1 MAIYTT
7 CSCGKTISARD
18 ELAGRRARCP
28 KCGSEVSFPN
38 MIPRAASGY
47 DVFISHSKNDKTT
60 ADALCA
66 ALEAAGIR
74 CWIAPRDITPGKE
87 WGEAIIDGISQ
98 CTVML
103 LIFSSNSNQSQQVRR
118 EVERAVA
125 KEIVIIPLR
134 IEDVPM
140 TKTMEYFLS
149 SPHWLD
155 ALTPPLESHLPKLV
169 RTVKLL
175 LEEKGRG
182 PGTLGSAQPAP
193 AASPVVPAK
202 LAEQVSPP
210 ASPRKGSWW
219 PVALVLGMGGA
230 LLGVSVLVVAAV
242 FLSRLLVPAA
252 PNAVASSAVV
262 VPAPVAASPG
272 SQAALPGTAAG
283 PPTSVASSGPSSAPA
298 TTSTGAAL
306 DAQKSAGPPSENGA
320 NLVAE
325 AAVSS
330 AVVAQAVS
338 RSEPARQV
346 SLQTGGI
353 NIYSRK
359 PPPGD
364 SAADQPVATPG
375 KLKRVILITNQRG
388 SASQVSQVESEA
400 ELSFQINN
408 FTAEPVTLSRLQLHL
423 LGIVQHYE
431 DQIAEPVPPH
441 VIKNIEDLE
450 VVAGSPPKTVAEMAK
465 VFADEDTPFG
475 DLTFTATSS
484 EPQLVQ
490 PVIVE
495 GRLVLKITPTKSGRA
510 YLSVVALDP
519 FELSAVASFEVKVKG
534 TEMVAVAEPPLAA
547 EIASPKAFS
556 LEHYF
561 PVGNEVPNQTHEI
574 EPNLDLGE
582 VILDHRLSQLET
594 IGTCATGNLISGAGD
609 VRRPNTIRPY
619 TLRISTRLLV
629 VPRFPTQS
637 DTMVGFK
644 DPRRKLAAKPPRLTG
659 TWHILKLSAVITTA
673 AGVERSLETG
683 NLIVVE
689 SLPPSS
695 TPPEATETTAGDPS
709 PVDLSQ
715 GSFCP
720 TASFPARM
728 VYDVLRVHEDTPAYR
743 RALLCQSVPD
753 GFDAAQI
760 SPTCYFGDGGSP
772 FRSKEYAPRFAA
784 TSRWP
789 RTNLAESLLNIRKDL
804 PDVFG
809 ELESAISSAA
819 ENKTTEAGTR
829 LRLAWLKKTLAS
841 GTKGEQPTPSLV
853 RVVVP

>member
-28 KCGSEVSFPN
+28 KCGSEVAFPN
-38 MIPRAASGY
+38 MTPRAASSS

-66 ALEAAGIR
+66 ALEAAGIC

-87 WGEAIIDGISQ
+87 WGEAIIDGISH

-140 TKTMEYFLS
+140 TKAMEYFLS

-182 PGTLGSAQPAP
+182 L
-193 AASPVVPAK
+193 AATPVVPAK
-202 LAEQVSPP
+202 PVERDSPP
-210 ASPRKGSWW
+210 ASPQKTSWW
-219 PVALVLGMGGA
+219 PVALVLGLGSA
-230 LLGVSVLVVAAV
+230 LLGVSLLVIAAV
-242 FLSRLLVPAA
+242 FLSRLWTPSS
-252 PNAVASSAVV
+252 PNTIASSVV
-262 VPAPVAASPG
+262 GAPKAASPG
-272 SQAALPGTAAG
+272 PAADPSN
-283 PPTSVASSGPSSAPA
+283 PVASNTSSPAPVV
-298 TTSTGAAL
+298 TSTGVAPETEKA
-306 DAQKSAGPPSENGA
+306 SVPPKENRA
-320 NLVAE
+320 NLAVG
-325 AAVSS
+325 AAAPLVMMAQS
-330 AVVAQAVS
+330 AQAAS
-338 RSEPARQV
+338 RIEPAREV

-359 PPPGD
+359 PPPED
-364 SAADQPVATPG
+364 SAAEKPVAAPG
-375 KLKRVILITNQRG
+375 KSKRLILITNQRG
-388 SASQVSQVESEA
+388 SASQVPQVQSEA

-408 FTAEPVTLSRLQLHL
+408 FTAQPVTLSRLQLHL

-441 VIKNIEDLE
+441 VIKDIEDLE
-450 VVAGSPPKTVAEMAK
+450 VVAGTPAKTVAEMVK
-465 VFADEDTPFG
+465 VFGDEDTPFG

-484 EPQLVQ
+484 QPELVQ
-490 PVIVE
+490 PAIVE
-495 GRLVLKITPTKSGRA
+495 GRLVLKITPTKSGQA
-510 YLSVVALDP
+510 YLRVEALDP
-519 FELSAVASFEVKVKG
+519 FELSAAISFKVNVKG
-534 TEMVAVAEPPLAA
+534 TEPLVTTGPEVAVEVLTPR
-547 EIASPKAFS
+547 ASAFEKR
-556 LEHYF
+556 LLTFE
-561 PVGNEVPNQTHEI
+561 NEVPIRAHEI

-582 VILDHRLSQLET
+582 VTLDHRLSQLET
-594 IGTCATGNLISGAGD
+594 IGSCATGNLISGVGD
-609 VRRPNTIRPY
+609 VRRPNTIRPL

-629 VPRFPTQS
+629 VPRYPAQS

-644 DPRRKLAAKPPRLTG
+644 NPRRKLAVKPPRLTG
-659 TWHILKLSAVITTA
+659 TWHILKLSAVTTTA
-673 AGVERSLETG
+673 AGLEQKLDIG
-683 NLIVVE
+683 NLIVLE
-689 SLPPSS
+689 SLPAEPASGEGPSND
-695 TPPEATETTAGDPS
+695 PP
-709 PVDLSQ
+709 PVELSQ
-715 GSFCP
+715 GSFFP
-720 TASFPARM
+720 TASFPTRM
-728 VYDVLRVHEDTPAYR
+728 AYDVLRLHEGTPAYR
-743 RALLCQSVPD
+743 RAQLCQSVPS

-772 FRSKEYAPRFAA
+772 FRSKEYAPRFPA
-784 TSRWP
+784 TSHWP

-809 ELESAISSAA
+809 ELESAISNAA
-819 ENKTTEAGTR
+819 KSEATEAGTR
-829 LRLAWLKKTLAS
+829 ARLAWLKKTLAA
-841 GTKGEQPTPSLV
+841 GNTGEQPTPGLV